1 MTTATLTAIAN
12 LKAHLAQIESTRATT
27 KCCIW
32 CGYGDHY
39 TDEVFTKD
47 GASVAHCSKGCEHD
61 ATGYT
66 SADTHEPDGD
76 YRHVRGECELFGCTN
91 TELA

>member
-1 MTTATLTAIAN
+1 MNAQTLTAIVN
-12 LKAHLAQIESTRATT
+12 LKAHLARIETTPATT

-47 GASVAHCSKGCEHD
+47 GESVAHCSKGCEHD
-61 ATGYT
+61 ATGFT

-76 YRHVRGECELFGCTN
+76 YRHVRGECELFGCIN